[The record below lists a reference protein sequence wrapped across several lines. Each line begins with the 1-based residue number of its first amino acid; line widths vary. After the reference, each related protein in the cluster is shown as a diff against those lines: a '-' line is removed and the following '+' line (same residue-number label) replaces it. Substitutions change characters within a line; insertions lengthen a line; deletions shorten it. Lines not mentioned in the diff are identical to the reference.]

1 MTKSKLFSCLF
12 ALPFLGVGI
21 WALISIT
28 GTLID
33 WKSMQ
38 NWEPV
43 QTYVLSGGYHT
54 NSGSKSNTYKAYGE
68 YTYVYNGREYRSTR
82 VQINDTADNIGKH
95 QIKLGQKLKRAAK
108 QKEPIEAY
116 VNPDNPND
124 SIINRDIRLEMVGF
138 KLIFLVAFGGFGL
151 ALLIVLFTMPKEKD
165 STLPLYKEKP
175 WLINDKWQT
184 NEIYSTAKLTLY
196 ITWGFAIFWNA
207 ISSPILFILAEEI
220 LEENNYFI
228 LIALIFP
235 LIGAGLII
243 QAVRKTLEWKKF
255 GRIPVI
261 LDPFP
266 GSIDGQV
273 GGTIELPH
281 SYSMGTQFTVML
293 SNIYSHK
300 SGNSKNRNRS
310 EKIIWQD
317 TAIAYTES
325 GIYGTRIVF
334 RFDVP
339 EGLNAS
345 DALKN
350 SSNSYLCKLNL
361 KATGILRNNS
371 NYYLWRLNL
380 KATLPGVDIDRNYE
394 IPVYPTRKK
403 SAYIS
408 QRDMRVSED
417 ATLQMEDLAAR
428 AKIFIRQGVYGDEM
442 FYPMGRFIGTALID
456 MFVGATFLG
465 MSGFLMFYE
474 KMHIFGGIFALFG
487 IPIFLGSLYMC
498 TNSLTVYK
506 TSLGNIQTVRRIFGL
521 PVKKCN
527 IPLENISS
535 IEKEHTFS
543 FTIGN
548 KQVKYYAVH
557 VPLSGYDR
565 KKMILG
571 EGFYGEG
578 ETDAAITIIKET
590 LGIQNNQSGK
600 RS

>member
-1 MTKSKLFSCLF
+1 MTKSKLFLGLF

-21 WALISIT
+21 FALISIT
-28 GTLID
+28 GTLIN

-38 NWEPV
+38 SWEPV
-43 QTYVLSGGYHT
+43 QAYVLSGGYHS
-54 NSGSKSNTYKAYGE
+54 NSGSKSTTYKAYGE
-68 YTYVYNGREYRSTR
+68 YTYTYNGREYRNTR
-82 VQINDTADNIGKH
+82 VQINNTSDNIGRH
-95 QIKLGQKLKRAAK
+95 QIKLGKKLKRTAQ
-108 QKEPIEAY
+108 QKESIEAY
-116 VNPDNPND
+116 VNPDNSND
-124 SIINRDIRLEMVGF
+124 AVINRDIRLEMIGF
-138 KLIFLVAFGGFGL
+138 KFIFLVVFGGFGIG
-151 ALLIVLFTMPKEKD
+151 LLIVLFTMPKEKD

-196 ITWGFAIFWNA
+196 LTWGFAIFWNA
-207 ISSPILFILAEEI
+207 ISSLILFILVEEI

-255 GRIPVI
+255 GKIPVI

-266 GSIDGQV
+266 GSIGGQV

-281 SYSMGTQFTVML
+281 SYSMGTQFTVTL

-300 SGNSKNRNRS
+300 SGNSKNRKQS

-325 GIYGTRIVF
+325 GLYGTRIVF

-345 DALKN
+345 DALKD

-394 IPVYPTRKK
+394 IPVYPTRK
-403 SAYIS
+403 
-408 QRDMRVSED
+408 
-417 ATLQMEDLAAR
+417 
-428 AKIFIRQGVYGDEM
+428 
-442 FYPMGRFIGTALID
+442 
-456 MFVGATFLG
+456 
-465 MSGFLMFYE
+465 
-474 KMHIFGGIFALFG
+474 
-487 IPIFLGSLYMC
+487 
-498 TNSLTVYK
+498 N
-506 TSLGNIQTVRRIFGL
+506 
-521 PVKKCN
+521 
-527 IPLENISS
+527 
-535 IEKEHTFS
+535 
-543 FTIGN
+543 
-548 KQVKYYAVH
+548 
-557 VPLSGYDR
+557 
-565 KKMILG
+565 
-571 EGFYGEG
+571 
-578 ETDAAITIIKET
+578 
-590 LGIQNNQSGK
+590 
-600 RS
+600 